1 MAPRKA
7 PDLQILGWTGL
18 KQHGGSLDDEF
29 HRALKGERGKK
40 LLREMADNDPIV
52 GTIIQGISTFVRQT
66 EVHIRNPSETPE
78 GAGYAE
84 FVTQCL
90 DDMSASFDDTLSE
103 IMRSL
108 IVFGFGYIELVY
120 KLRDGDNADPRRNS
134 DYDDGKIGWRKWGMR
149 PAETINR
156 WSFDDDG
163 GNKGAYQLQ
172 QNGGEVFLPIE
183 KCLLFRTE
191 TINGNPEGRSL
202 LRNSFT
208 SYHYA
213 KNLREIEAIGIERD
227 MTGLPVLRVPPAIMG
242 SAPGTRESAIRSDLE
257 KLGQQIRR
265 DERAFMMLPSREYGG
280 QTTGYDFEL
289 MASPGSH
296 SIDTDTVIRRYE
308 SRMAMPLLAEVMF
321 LGVDG
326 AQGLGGSLGEVKLEM
341 FERSITA
348 LLERI
353 ASPINDFAIPRLM
366 RLNGAMDRTT
376 YPTFTFGPVSR
387 PRLAE
392 LGQFLQQTVSTA
404 VLTPDRTLENY
415 VRAQAGLPEAE
426 DEENVVDG

>member
-1 MAPRKA
+1 MAPRKV
-7 PDLQILGWTGL
+7 PDLQILGWSGL
-18 KQHGGSLDDEF
+18 KQHGGSIDDEF
-29 HRALKGERGKK
+29 HRALRGERGKK

-66 EVHIRNPSETPE
+66 EVHIRNPSESAE
-78 GAGYAE
+78 GAANAE

-90 DDMSASFDDTLSE
+90 DDMSASFDDVLSE
-103 IMRSL
+103 VMRSL
-108 IVFGFGYIELVY
+108 IVFGFAYLELVY

-134 DYDDGKIGWRKWGMR
+134 DYDDGKVGWRKWGAR
-149 PAETINR
+149 PPETIHR
-156 WSFDDDG
+156 WAFDDDG
-163 GNKGAYQLQ
+163 GIKGAYQLQ
-172 QNGGEVFLPIE
+172 MDGGEVFLPIE

-191 TINGNPEGRSL
+191 IINGNPEGRSM

-208 SYHYA
+208 SYYYA

-227 MTGLPVLRVPPAIMG
+227 MTGLPVLRVPPAIMA
-242 SAPGTRESAIRSDLE
+242 SAPGTREAAIRSDLE
-257 KLGQQIRR
+257 KLGQQIKR
-265 DERAFMMLPSREYGG
+265 DERAFMMIPAKEYGG
-280 QTTGYDFEL
+280 QSTGYDFEL
-289 MASPGSH
+289 IASPGSH
-296 SIDTDTVIRRYE
+296 SIDTDVVIRRYE

-326 AQGLGGSLGEVKLEM
+326 GQGLGGALGEVKLEM

-353 ASPINDFAIPRLM
+353 AAPINDFAIPRLM
-366 RLNGAMDRTT
+366 RLNGSMNREV

-392 LGQFLQQTVSTA
+392 LGQFLQQAAGSGV
-404 VLTPDRTLENY
+404 VMPDRTLENY
-415 VRAQAGLPEAE
+415 VRSQAGLPEAE
-426 DEENVVDG
+426 DEEVVV

>member
-1 MAPRKA
+1 MAPRKV

-40 LLREMADNDPIV
+40 LLREMADNDPII
-52 GTIIQGISTFVRQT
+52 GTIIQAVSTFVRQT
-66 EVHIRNPSETPE
+66 DVHLRNPSETAE
-78 GAGYAE
+78 GAAHAE
-84 FVTQCL
+84 FVAQCI
-90 DDMSASFDDTLSE
+90 DDMSASFDDVLSE

-108 IVFGFGYIELVY
+108 IVFGFAYLELVY
-120 KLRDGDNADPRRNS
+120 KLRDGDNLDARRNS
-134 DYDDGKIGWRKWGMR
+134 DYDDGKVGWRKWGNR
-149 PAETINR
+149 PAETIPR
-156 WSFDDDG
+156 WAFDDDG
-163 GNKGAYQLQ
+163 GIKGAYQLQ
-172 QNGGEVFLPIE
+172 SNGGEVFIPIE
-183 KCLLFRTE
+183 KALLFRTE

-202 LRNSFT
+202 LRNRFT
-208 SYHYA
+208 SYHYV
-213 KNLREIEAIGIERD
+213 KNMREIEAIGIERD
-227 MTGLPVLRVPPAIMG
+227 MTGLPVLRVPPSIMA
-242 SAPGTRESAIRSDLE
+242 SATGTREAQIRADLE

-265 DERAFMMLPSREYGG
+265 DERAFMMLPAREYGG

-326 AQGLGGSLGEVKLEM
+326 SQGLGGKLGEVKLEM

-353 ASPINDFAIPRLM
+353 AAPINDFAIPRLM
-366 RLNGAMDRTT
+366 RLNGAMDRET
-376 YPTFTFGPVSR
+376 YPRFTFGPVSR

-392 LGQFLQQTVSTA
+392 LGTFLQQVASA
-404 VLTPDRTLENY
+404 SVVVPDRTLENY
-415 VRAQAGLPEAE
+415 VREQAGLPEAE
-426 DEENVVDG
+426 DEESVV

>member
-1 MAPRKA
+1 
-7 PDLQILGWTGL
+7 LQILGWTGL

-40 LLREMADNDPIV
+40 LLREMADNDPII
-52 GTIIQGISTFVRQT
+52 GTIIQAVSTFVRQT
-66 EVHIRNPSETPE
+66 EVHVRNPSETAE
-78 GAGYAE
+78 GAAHAE
-84 FVTQCL
+84 FVAQCL
-90 DDMSASFDDTLSE
+90 DDMSASFDDVLSE

-108 IVFGFGYIELVY
+108 IVFGFSYVELVY

-134 DYDDGKIGWRKWGMR
+134 DYDDGKIGWRKWGNR
-149 PAETINR
+149 PAETIPR
-156 WSFDDDG
+156 WAFDGDG
-163 GNKGAYQLQ
+163 GIKGAYQLLP
-172 QNGGEVFLPIE
+172 NGGEVFIPIE
-183 KCLLFRTE
+183 KALLFRTE
-191 TINGNPEGRSL
+191 VINGNPEGRSL

-208 SYHYA
+208 SYHYV
-213 KNLREIEAIGIERD
+213 KNMREIEAIGIERD
-227 MTGLPVLRVPPAIMG
+227 MTGLPVLRVPPSIMA
-242 SAPGTRESAIRSDLE
+242 SATGTREAQIRADLE

-265 DERAFMMLPSREYGG
+265 DERAFMMLPAKEYGG

-296 SIDTDTVIRRYE
+296 SVDTDTVIRRYE

-326 AQGLGGSLGEVKLEM
+326 SQGLGGKLGEVKLEM

-353 ASPINDFAIPRLM
+353 AAPINDFAIPRLM
-366 RLNGAMDRTT
+366 RLNGAMGREV
-376 YPTFTFGPVSR
+376 YPRFTFGPVSR

-392 LGQFLQQTVSTA
+392 LGTFLQQVASA
-404 VLTPDRTLENY
+404 SVVVPDRTLENY
-415 VRAQAGLPEAE
+415 VREQAGLPEAE
-426 DEENVVDG
+426 DEEAVV

>member
-1 MAPRKA
+1 MAPRKV

-40 LLREMADNDPIV
+40 LLREMADNDPII
-52 GTIIQGISTFVRQT
+52 GTIIQAVSTFVRQT
-66 EVHIRNPSETPE
+66 DVHLRNPSETAE
-78 GAGYAE
+78 GAAHAE
-84 FVTQCL
+84 FVAQCI
-90 DDMSASFDDTLSE
+90 DDMSASFDDVLSE

-108 IVFGFGYIELVY
+108 IVFGFAYLELVY
-120 KLRDGDNADPRRNS
+120 KLRDGDNPDARRNS
-134 DYDDGKIGWRKWGMR
+134 DYDDGKVGWRKWGNR
-149 PAETINR
+149 PAETIPR
-156 WSFDDDG
+156 WAFDDDG
-163 GNKGAYQLQ
+163 GIKGAYQLQ
-172 QNGGEVFLPIE
+172 SNGGEVFIPIE
-183 KCLLFRTE
+183 KALLFRTE
-191 TINGNPEGRSL
+191 TINGNPEGRSM

-208 SYHYA
+208 SYHYV
-213 KNLREIEAIGIERD
+213 KNMREIEAIGIERD
-227 MTGLPVLRVPPAIMG
+227 MTGLPVLRVPPSIMA
-242 SAPGTRESAIRSDLE
+242 SATGTREAQIRADLE

-265 DERAFMMLPSREYGG
+265 DERAFMMLPAREYGG

-326 AQGLGGSLGEVKLEM
+326 SQGLGGKLGEVKLEM

-353 ASPINDFAIPRLM
+353 AAPINDFAIPRLM
-366 RLNGAMDRTT
+366 RLNGAMDRET
-376 YPTFTFGPVSR
+376 YPRFTFGPVSR

-392 LGQFLQQTVSTA
+392 LGTFLQQVASA
-404 VLTPDRTLENY
+404 SVVVPDRTLENY
-415 VRAQAGLPEAE
+415 VREQAGLPEAE
-426 DEENVVDG
+426 DEESVV

>member
-40 LLREMADNDPIV
+40 LLREMADNDPII
-52 GTIIQGISTFVRQT
+52 GTIIQAVSTFVRQT
-66 EVHIRNPSETPE
+66 EVHVRNPSESAE
-78 GAGYAE
+78 GAAHAE
-84 FVTQCL
+84 FVAQCL

-103 IMRSL
+103 IMRSM
-108 IVFGFGYIELVY
+108 IVFGFAYLELVY
-120 KLRDGDNADPRRNS
+120 KLRDGDNPDARRNS
-134 DYDDGKIGWRKWGMR
+134 DYDDGKVGWRKWGNR
-149 PAETINR
+149 PAETIAR
-156 WSFDDDG
+156 WAFDDDG
-163 GNKGAYQLQ
+163 GVKGAYQLQ
-172 QNGGEVFLPIE
+172 PNGGEVFIPIE
-183 KCLLFRTE
+183 KALLFRTE
-191 TINGNPEGRSL
+191 TINGNPEGRSM

-213 KNLREIEAIGIERD
+213 KNMREIEAIGIERD
-227 MTGLPVLRVPPAIMG
+227 MTGLPVLRVPPSIMA
-242 SAPGTRESAIRSDLE
+242 SATGTREAQIRADLE

-265 DERAFMMLPSREYGG
+265 DERAFMMLPAREYGG

-296 SIDTDTVIRRYE
+296 SVDTDTVIRRYE

-326 AQGLGGSLGEVKLEM
+326 SQGLGGKLGEVKLEM

-353 ASPINDFAIPRLM
+353 AAPINDFAIPRLM
-366 RLNGAMDRTT
+366 RLNGAMDREA
-376 YPTFTFGPVSR
+376 YPRFTFGPVSR

-392 LGQFLQQTVSTA
+392 LGTFLQQVASA
-404 VLTPDRTLENY
+404 SVVVPDRTLENY
-415 VRAQAGLPEAE
+415 VREQAGLPEAE
-426 DEENVVDG
+426 DEESVV

>member
-1 MAPRKA
+1 
-7 PDLQILGWTGL
+7 LGWTGL

-40 LLREMADNDPIV
+40 LLREMADNDPII
-52 GTIIQGISTFVRQT
+52 GTIIQAVSTFVRQT
-66 EVHIRNPSETPE
+66 EVLLRNDDESAE
-78 GAGYAE
+78 GAANRDFVAE
-84 FVTQCL
+84 CL

-103 IMRSL
+103 IMRAL
-108 IVFGFGYIELVY
+108 IVFGFSYIEVVY
-120 KLRDGDNADPRRNS
+120 KLRDGDNQDPRRNS
-134 DYDDGKIGWRKWGMR
+134 DYDDGKVGWRKWGPR
-149 PAETINR
+149 PAETIHR
-156 WSFDDDG
+156 WQFDGDG
-163 GNKGAYQLQ
+163 GIKGAYQIQ
-172 QNGGEVFLPIE
+172 QDGGEVFLPIE
-183 KCLLFRTE
+183 KCILFRTE

-227 MTGLPVLRVPPAIMG
+227 MTGLPVLRVPPSIMV
-242 SAPGTRESAIRSDLE
+242 SATGTQEAAIRADLE

-265 DERAFMMLPSREYGG
+265 DERAFMMLPAKEYGG

-289 MASPGSH
+289 MSSPGTH
-296 SIDTDTVIRRYE
+296 SIDTDVVIRRYE

-326 AQGLGGSLGEVKLEM
+326 SQGLGGKLGEVKLEM

-348 LLERI
+348 LLERV
-353 ASPINDFAIPRLM
+353 AAPINDFAIPRLM
-366 RLNGAMDRTT
+366 RLNGKMDRVT
-376 YPTFTFGPVSR
+376 YPRFSFGPVSR

-392 LGQFLQQTVSTA
+392 LGEFLQRVASA
-404 VLTPDRTLENY
+404 SVVMPDRTLENY
-415 VRAQAGLPEAE
+415 VREQAGLPEAE
-426 DEENVVDG
+426 EQEDVADG

>member
-1 MAPRKA
+1 MAPRRA
-7 PDLQILGWTGL
+7 PDLDILGWTGL

-29 HRALKGERGKK
+29 HRALRGERGKK

-52 GTIIQGISTFVRQT
+52 GTIIQAISTFVRQT
-66 EVHIRNPSETPE
+66 EVHVRNDAESAA
-78 GAGYAE
+78 GAANME
-84 FVTQCL
+84 FISQCL
-90 DDMSASFDDTLSE
+90 DDMSSSFDDTLSE
-103 IMRSL
+103 IMRSM
-108 IVFGFGYIELVY
+108 IVFGFAYIEIVY

-134 DYDDGKIGWRKWGMR
+134 DYDDGKVGWRKWGPR
-149 PAETINR
+149 PSETIQR
-156 WSFDDDG
+156 WKFDDDG
-163 GNKGAYQLQ
+163 GVKGAYQIQ
-172 QNGGEVFLPIE
+172 MNGGEVFLPIE

-191 TINGNPEGRSL
+191 TINGNPEGRSM

-227 MTGLPVLRVPPAIMG
+227 MTGLPVLRVPPSVMA
-242 SAPGTRESAIRSDLE
+242 SATGTREAAIRSDLE

-265 DERAFMMLPSREYGG
+265 DERAFMMLPAKEYAG
-280 QTTGYDFEL
+280 QETGYDFEL

-296 SIDTDTVIRRYE
+296 SIDTDDVIRRYE

-326 AQGLGGSLGEVKLEM
+326 SQGLGGKLGEVKLEM

-353 ASPINDFAIPRLM
+353 AAPINDFAIPRLM
-366 RLNGAMDRTT
+366 RLNGQMDRAE
-376 YPTFTFGPVSR
+376 YPRFSFGPVSR

-392 LGQFLQQTVSTA
+392 LGDFLQKTA
-404 VLTPDRTLENY
+404 SAAVVMPDRTLENY
-415 VRAQAGLPEAE
+415 IREQAGLPEAE
-426 DEENVVDG
+426 DQEELADG